1 MSLPATQSPPA
12 TQPPPAKQP
21 PLTAAQLSAMSPE
34 EKNRIAREIA
44 AWLAQNGP
52 AASSGGVLG
61 PAASQPKGLGTRIG
75 NVITNI
81 GRNFGRRVGEK
92 YGLVPTAGDVA
103 SARFAAAENRRRQLA
118 ELLIQENGFSEDIRH
133 LSAAALE
140 NLYAERRVGAYFN
153 NLTPEQAKKIGLS
166 PAQLALVRANPQA
179 SYDDVVDRSFKRE
192 TFSTT
197 PQYGLTAT
205 GSRLAYQ
212 LGDAG
217 SLNILDIVPTIEFEK
232 VDKGSH
238 VLIYEKGT
246 GKLLETIPKK
256 MTPDQAE
263 RLVIEKDQ
271 KTKGD
276 TERISARA
284 KSMRQEFNQ
293 ITSSMRDVAL
303 SYGKIKSAEK
313 AASDQS
319 GERKGAADIALIFNY
334 MKLLDPGSVVREGEF
349 ATARNAGGIP
359 DRVVAIYNGVVKG
372 DILSKEVRTSFV
384 AAAEE
389 VLKPYRD
396 QFHATKIRYSNL
408 AKSEGVE
415 PDRVVMNDPFSGLTE
430 EKYEERYTK
439 DWYIKH
445 GFTPPSGAK

>member
-1 MSLPATQSPPA
+1 M
-12 TQPPPAKQP
+12 
-21 PLTAAQLSAMSPE
+21 PLTAEQFNAMGPE
-34 EKNRIAREIA
+34 ERARIAKMV
-44 AWLAQNGP
+44 
-52 AASSGGVLG
+52 SGQSPSVPGL
-61 PAASQPKGLGTRIG
+61 PDFQPPKNIWEGLG
-75 NVITNI
+75 NI
-81 GRNFGRRVGEK
+81 WQNQRQLIGEK
-92 YGLVPTAGDVA
+92 YGTRESLADRVR
-103 SARFAAAENRRRQLA
+103 RFQ
-118 ELLIQENGFSEDIRH
+118 IQELRDKAGQ
-133 LSAAALE
+133 AG
-140 NLYAERRVGAYFN
+140 RVGAYFN
-153 NLTPEQAKKIGLS
+153 NLTPEQAQKIGLS

-192 TFSTT
+192 IFSTT
-197 PQYGLTAT
+197 PHYGFTAT
-205 GSRLAYQ
+205 GSRIAYQ

-217 SLNILDIVPTIEFEK
+217 SANILNIDPGVEFEQI
-232 VDKGSH
+232 DKGSH
-238 VLIYEKGT
+238 ILIYEKGT
-246 GKLLETIPKK
+246 RTLLETIPKK
-256 MTPDQAE
+256 MTPDQTA

-445 GFTPPSGAK
+445 GFTPSPGAK

>member
-1 MSLPATQSPPA
+1 M
-12 TQPPPAKQP
+12 
-21 PLTAAQLSAMSPE
+21 PLTAEQFNAMGPE
-34 EKNRIAREIA
+34 ERARIAKMV
-44 AWLAQNGP
+44 
-52 AASSGGVLG
+52 SGQSPSVPGL
-61 PAASQPKGLGTRIG
+61 PDFQPPKNIWEGLG
-75 NVITNI
+75 NI
-81 GRNFGRRVGEK
+81 WQNQRQLIGEK
-92 YGLVPTAGDVA
+92 YGTRESLADRVR
-103 SARFAAAENRRRQLA
+103 RFQ
-118 ELLIQENGFSEDIRH
+118 IQELRDKAGQ
-133 LSAAALE
+133 AG
-140 NLYAERRVGAYFN
+140 RVGAYFN
-153 NLTPEQAKKIGLS
+153 NLTPEQAQKIGLS

-192 TFSTT
+192 IFSTT
-197 PQYGLTAT
+197 PHYGFTAT
-205 GSRLAYQ
+205 GSRIAYQ

-217 SLNILDIVPTIEFEK
+217 SANILNIDPGVEFEQI
-232 VDKGSH
+232 DKGSH
-238 VLIYEKGT
+238 ILIYEKGT
-246 GKLLETIPKK
+246 RTLLETIPKK
-256 MTPDQAE
+256 MTPDQTA

-313 AASDQS
+313 AANDQT

-359 DRVVAIYNGVVKG
+359 DRVVAIYNGLVKG

-445 GFTPPSGAK
+445 GFTPSPGAK

>member
-12 TQPPPAKQP
+12 TQPPPAKQL

-153 NLTPEQAKKIGLS
+153 NLTLEQAKKIGLS

-217 SLNILDIVPTIEFEK
+217 SLNILDIVPAIEFET

-238 VLIYEKGT
+238 VLVYEKGT
-246 GKLLETIPKK
+246 RKLLETIPKK

-284 KSMRQEFNQ
+284 KGLRQEFNQ

-313 AASDQS
+313 AASDQD
-319 GERKGAADIALIFNY
+319 GKNGKRKGAADIALIFNY

-349 ATARNAGGIP
+349 ATARNAGGVP
-359 DRVVAIYNGVVKG
+359 DRVIAYYNGVMKG
-372 DILSKEVRTSFV
+372 DLLSDEVRTSFV

-408 AKSEGVE
+408 AKSEGIE
-415 PDRVVMNDPFSGLTE
+415 PDRVVMNDPFSGLADG
-430 EKYEERYTK
+430 KYTK

>member
-1 MSLPATQSPPA
+1 M
-12 TQPPPAKQP
+12 
-21 PLTAAQLSAMSPE
+21 PLTAEQFNAMGPE
-34 EKNRIAREIA
+34 ERARIAKMV
-44 AWLAQNGP
+44 
-52 AASSGGVLG
+52 SGQSPSVPGL
-61 PAASQPKGLGTRIG
+61 PDFQPPKNIWEGLG
-75 NVITNI
+75 NI
-81 GRNFGRRVGEK
+81 WQNQRQLIGEK
-92 YGLVPTAGDVA
+92 YGTRESLADRVR
-103 SARFAAAENRRRQLA
+103 RFQ
-118 ELLIQENGFSEDIRH
+118 IQELRDKAGQ
-133 LSAAALE
+133 AG
-140 NLYAERRVGAYFN
+140 RVGAYFN
-153 NLTPEQAKKIGLS
+153 NLTPEQAQKIGLS

-192 TFSTT
+192 IFSTT
-197 PQYGLTAT
+197 PHYGFTAT
-205 GSRLAYQ
+205 GSRIAYQ

-217 SLNILDIVPTIEFEK
+217 SANILNIDPGVEFEQI
-232 VDKGSH
+232 DKGSH
-238 VLIYEKGT
+238 ILIYEKGT
-246 GKLLETIPKK
+246 RTLLETIPKK
-256 MTPDQAE
+256 MTPDQTA

-284 KSMRQEFNQ
+284 KGLRQEFNQ

-313 AASDQS
+313 AASDQD
-319 GERKGAADIALIFNY
+319 GKNGKRKGAADIALIFNY

-359 DRVVAIYNGVVKG
+359 DRVVAIYNGLVKG

-415 PDRVVMNDPFSGLTE
+415 PDRVVMNDPFSGLA
-430 EKYEERYTK
+430 ERKYTK

-445 GFTPPSGAK
+445 GLEPPSGAK

>member
-1 MSLPATQSPPA
+1 M
-12 TQPPPAKQP
+12 
-21 PLTAAQLSAMSPE
+21 PLTAEQFNAMGPE
-34 EKNRIAREIA
+34 ERARIAKMV
-44 AWLAQNGP
+44 
-52 AASSGGVLG
+52 SGQSPSVPGL
-61 PAASQPKGLGTRIG
+61 PDFQPPKNIWEGLG
-75 NVITNI
+75 NI
-81 GRNFGRRVGEK
+81 WQNQRQLIGEK
-92 YGLVPTAGDVA
+92 YGTRESLADRVR
-103 SARFAAAENRRRQLA
+103 RFQ
-118 ELLIQENGFSEDIRH
+118 IQELRDKAGQ
-133 LSAAALE
+133 AG
-140 NLYAERRVGAYFN
+140 RVGAYFN
-153 NLTPEQAKKIGLS
+153 NLTPEQAQKIGLS

-192 TFSTT
+192 IFSTT
-197 PQYGLTAT
+197 PHYGFTAT
-205 GSRLAYQ
+205 GSRIAYQ

-217 SLNILDIVPTIEFEK
+217 SANILNIDPGVEFEQI
-232 VDKGSH
+232 DKGSH
-238 VLIYEKGT
+238 ILIYEKGT
-246 GKLLETIPKK
+246 RTLLETIPKK
-256 MTPDQAE
+256 MTPDQTA

-359 DRVVAIYNGVVKG
+359 DRVVAIYNGLVKG

-445 GFTPPSGAK
+445 GFTPSPGAK

>member
-1 MSLPATQSPPA
+1 
-12 TQPPPAKQP
+12 
-21 PLTAAQLSAMSPE
+21 
-34 EKNRIAREIA
+34 
-44 AWLAQNGP
+44 
-52 AASSGGVLG
+52 
-61 PAASQPKGLGTRIG
+61 
-75 NVITNI
+75 
-81 GRNFGRRVGEK
+81 
-92 YGLVPTAGDVA
+92 
-103 SARFAAAENRRRQLA
+103 
-118 ELLIQENGFSEDIRH
+118 
-133 LSAAALE
+133 
-140 NLYAERRVGAYFN
+140 
-153 NLTPEQAKKIGLS
+153 
-166 PAQLALVRANPQA
+166 VRANPQA

-197 PQYGLTAT
+197 PHYGFTAT
-205 GSRLAYQ
+205 GSRIAYQ

-217 SLNILDIVPTIEFEK
+217 SLNILDIDPGVEFEQI
-232 VDKGSH
+232 DKGSH
-238 VLIYEKGT
+238 ILIYEKGT
-246 GKLLETIPKK
+246 RTLLETIPKK
-256 MTPDQAE
+256 MTPDQTA

-284 KSMRQEFNQ
+284 KGLRQEFNQ

-313 AASDQS
+313 AANDQSKS

-349 ATARNAGGIP
+349 ATARNAGGVP
-359 DRVVAIYNGVVKG
+359 DRVIALYNGVMKG
-372 DILSKEVRTSFV
+372 DLLSDEVRTSFV

-445 GFTPPSGAK
+445 GFTPSPGAK

>member
-1 MSLPATQSPPA
+1 M
-12 TQPPPAKQP
+12 
-21 PLTAAQLSAMSPE
+21 PLTAEQFNAMGPE
-34 EKNRIAREIA
+34 ERARIAKMV
-44 AWLAQNGP
+44 
-52 AASSGGVLG
+52 SGQSPSVPGL
-61 PAASQPKGLGTRIG
+61 PDFQPPKNIWEGLG
-75 NVITNI
+75 NI
-81 GRNFGRRVGEK
+81 WQNQRQLIGEK
-92 YGLVPTAGDVA
+92 YGTRESLADRVR
-103 SARFAAAENRRRQLA
+103 RFQ
-118 ELLIQENGFSEDIRH
+118 IQELRDKAGQ
-133 LSAAALE
+133 AG
-140 NLYAERRVGAYFN
+140 RVGAYFN
-153 NLTPEQAKKIGLS
+153 NLTPEQAQKIGLS

-192 TFSTT
+192 IFSTT
-197 PQYGLTAT
+197 PHYGFTAT
-205 GSRLAYQ
+205 GSRIAYQ

-217 SLNILDIVPTIEFEK
+217 SANILNIDPGVEFEQI
-232 VDKGSH
+232 DKGSH
-238 VLIYEKGT
+238 ILIYEKGT
-246 GKLLETIPKK
+246 RTLLETIPKK
-256 MTPDQAE
+256 MTPDQTA

-439 DWYIKH
+439 DWYTKH
-445 GFTPPSGAK
+445 GLKPSRGAK

>member
-1 MSLPATQSPPA
+1 M
-12 TQPPPAKQP
+12 
-21 PLTAAQLSAMSPE
+21 PLTAEQFNAMGPE
-34 EKNRIAREIA
+34 ERARIAKMV
-44 AWLAQNGP
+44 
-52 AASSGGVLG
+52 SGQSPSVPGL
-61 PAASQPKGLGTRIG
+61 PDFQPPKNIWEGLG
-75 NVITNI
+75 NI
-81 GRNFGRRVGEK
+81 WQNQRQLIGEK
-92 YGLVPTAGDVA
+92 YGTRESLADRVR
-103 SARFAAAENRRRQLA
+103 RFQ
-118 ELLIQENGFSEDIRH
+118 IQELRDKAGQ
-133 LSAAALE
+133 AG
-140 NLYAERRVGAYFN
+140 RVGAYFN
-153 NLTPEQAKKIGLS
+153 NLTPEQAQKIGLS

-192 TFSTT
+192 IFSTT
-197 PQYGLTAT
+197 PHYGFTAT
-205 GSRLAYQ
+205 GSRIAYQ

-217 SLNILDIVPTIEFEK
+217 SANILNIDPGVEFEQI
-232 VDKGSH
+232 DKGSH
-238 VLIYEKGT
+238 ILIYEKGT
-246 GKLLETIPKK
+246 RTLLETIPKK
-256 MTPDQAE
+256 MTPDQTA

>member
-1 MSLPATQSPPA
+1 M
-12 TQPPPAKQP
+12 
-21 PLTAAQLSAMSPE
+21 PLTAEQFNAMGPE
-34 EKNRIAREIA
+34 ERARIAKMV
-44 AWLAQNGP
+44 
-52 AASSGGVLG
+52 SGQSPSVPGL
-61 PAASQPKGLGTRIG
+61 PDFQPPKNIWEGLG
-75 NVITNI
+75 NI
-81 GRNFGRRVGEK
+81 WQNQRQLIGEK
-92 YGLVPTAGDVA
+92 YGTRESLADRVR
-103 SARFAAAENRRRQLA
+103 RFQ
-118 ELLIQENGFSEDIRH
+118 IQELRDKAGQ
-133 LSAAALE
+133 AG
-140 NLYAERRVGAYFN
+140 RVGAYFN
-153 NLTPEQAKKIGLS
+153 NLTPEQAQKIGLS

-192 TFSTT
+192 IFSTT
-197 PQYGLTAT
+197 PHYGFTAT
-205 GSRLAYQ
+205 GSRIAYQ

-217 SLNILDIVPTIEFEK
+217 SANILNIDPGVEFEQI
-232 VDKGSH
+232 DKGSH
-238 VLIYEKGT
+238 ILIYEKGT
-246 GKLLETIPKK
+246 RTLLETIPKK
-256 MTPDQAE
+256 MTPDQTA

-313 AASDQS
+313 AANDQT

-445 GFTPPSGAK
+445 GFTPSPGAK